1 MKDQFEREIDYIRI
15 SVTDR
20 CNLRCRYC
28 MPSCGVPSCGHDAVL
43 RFDEM
48 VRLVRLFCSNGI
60 RHVKITGGEPLV
72 RKGLP
77 SLIRE
82 LKKLPGL
89 ETVSLTTN
97 GLLLSA
103 MLPELMD
110 AGLDAVNI
118 SLDTLREDRYAEITG
133 QAALPQ
139 VLKALDDCCLQPGLR
154 VKLNAVTLADYNE
167 DEVEELAVLARDR
180 QMDVRFIEMMP
191 MGLGRNFSGYRQDQI
206 LARLEAAY
214 GPGSKSTEKRGNG
227 PAVYYDFRGFIGKV
241 GFISALSHRFCESCN
256 RVRLTSEGLL
266 KPCLQYA
273 EGVDLRSLLRSGA
286 DDDTLTKSI
295 RTGIFR
301 KPRQHGF
308 CVETAECGDP
318 GTGGEPAEV
327 RQKEEGLMSGIGG

>member
-118 SLDTLREDRYAEITG
+118 SLDTLRDDRYAEITG

-139 VLKALDDCCLQPGLR
+139 VLQALDDCCQQRGLR
-154 VKLNAVTLADYNE
+154 VKLNAVTLADYNA
-167 DEVEELAVLARDR
+167 DEVEALAALAQDR
-180 QMDVRFIEMMP
+180 RIDVRFIEMMP
-191 MGLGRNFSGYRQDQI
+191 MGLGRDFPGYSQDQI
-206 LARLEAAY
+206 LARLETAY
-214 GPGSKSTEKRGNG
+214 GPGTKSAEKRGNG
-227 PAVYYDFRGFIGKV
+227 PAVYYDFQGFDGKV

-286 DDDTLTKSI
+286 DDETLTKSI
-295 RTGIFR
+295 RTGIFQ

-308 CVETAECGDP
+308 CGETAECGDP
-318 GTGGEPAEV
+318 GTGGEPTEV

>member
-1 MKDQFEREIDYIRI
+1 MKDQFERNIDYIRI

-20 CNLRCRYC
+20 CNLRCCYC

-43 RFDEM
+43 RFDEI

-77 SLIRE
+77 ALIRD
-82 LKKLPGL
+82 LKKIPGL

-97 GLLLSA
+97 GLLLSSL
-103 MLPELMD
+103 LPELMD

-139 VLKALDDCCLQPGLR
+139 VLQALDDCCRQPGLR
-154 VKLNAVTLADYNE
+154 VKVNAVTLADYNR
-167 DEVEELAVLARDR
+167 DEVEALAALARER
-180 QMDVRFIEMMP
+180 RIDVRFIEMMP
-191 MGLGRNFSGYRQDQI
+191 LGLGRDFPGYSQDQI
-206 LARLEAAY
+206 LTRLESVY

-227 PAVYYDFRGFIGKV
+227 PAVYFDFAGFAGKV
-241 GFISALSHRFCESCN
+241 GFISALSHRFCQSCN

-286 DDDTLTKSI
+286 DDETLTKYI
-295 RTGIFR
+295 RSGIFQ

-308 CVETAECGDP
+308 CGELTEN
-318 GTGGEPAEV
+318 GEPAEF
-327 RQKEEGLMSGIGG
+327 RQKEERLMSGIGG

>member
-1 MKDQFEREIDYIRI
+1 MKDQFERNIDYIRI

-28 MPSCGVPSCGHDAVL
+28 MPSCGVPPCGHDAVL
-43 RFDEM
+43 RFDEI

-77 SLIRE
+77 SLIRD
-82 LKKLPGL
+82 LKKIPGL

-97 GLLLSA
+97 GLLLSSL
-103 MLPELMD
+103 LPELMD

-139 VLKALDDCCLQPGLR
+139 VLQALDDCCRQPGLR
-154 VKLNAVTLADYNE
+154 VKVNAVTLADYNR
-167 DEVEELAVLARDR
+167 DEVEALAALARER
-180 QMDVRFIEMMP
+180 RIDVRFIEMMP
-191 MGLGRNFSGYRQDQI
+191 LGLGRDFPGYSQDQI
-206 LARLEAAY
+206 LTRLESVY

-227 PAVYYDFRGFIGKV
+227 PAVYFDFAGFAGKV
-241 GFISALSHRFCESCN
+241 GFISALSHRFCQSCN

-286 DDDTLTKSI
+286 DDETLTKYI
-295 RTGIFR
+295 RSGIFR

-308 CVETAECGDP
+308 CGELTEN
-318 GTGGEPAEV
+318 GEPAEF
-327 RQKEEGLMSGIGG
+327 RQKEERLMSGIGG